1 MTSQSSPTPDHHSQ
15 PAPDTKDWTWT
26 IERACPECGA
36 DVSALSPQD
45 IAIAVRTCL
54 PRWATVLHREDVA
67 VRPEPAVWSPL
78 EYAAHVRDVFKV
90 MHYRLDLMHA
100 QDGPTFPDW
109 DQDATALEDGYA
121 HQSPQVISTQ
131 LAAAGRGLADAFDSV
146 LKRDLNRTGLRG
158 NGAAFT
164 VETLARY
171 TWHDIVH
178 HLHDVNG

>member
-26 IERACPECGA
+26 IERACPECGT

-45 IAIAVRTCL
+45 IAIALRTCL

-146 LKRDLNRTGLRG
+146 LGRDLNRTGLRG

-171 TWHDIVH
+171 TWHDIAHHPPAVH
-178 HLHDVNG
+178 G